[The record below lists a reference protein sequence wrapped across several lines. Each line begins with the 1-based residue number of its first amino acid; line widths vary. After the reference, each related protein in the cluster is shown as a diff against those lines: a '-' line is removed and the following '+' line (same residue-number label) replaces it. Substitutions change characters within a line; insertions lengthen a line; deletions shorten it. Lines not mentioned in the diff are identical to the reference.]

1 MALITGRQL
10 ISLRLQE
17 MPALDQL
24 FTTVENY
31 PNMTMEYLLVSF
43 VGLSVC
49 IAPPSRV
56 SLRSAL
62 LATRG
67 PGRSRAD
74 RFRHHPFVTVQFS
87 NETDYPL
94 AAPFSSRRLARLCAM
109 FTP

>member
-1 MALITGRQL
+1 MARITGRQL

-49 IAPPSRV
+49 IAPP
-56 SLRSAL
+56 
-62 LATRG
+62 
-67 PGRSRAD
+67 
-74 RFRHHPFVTVQFS
+74 
-87 NETDYPL
+87 
-94 AAPFSSRRLARLCAM
+94 
-109 FTP
+109 